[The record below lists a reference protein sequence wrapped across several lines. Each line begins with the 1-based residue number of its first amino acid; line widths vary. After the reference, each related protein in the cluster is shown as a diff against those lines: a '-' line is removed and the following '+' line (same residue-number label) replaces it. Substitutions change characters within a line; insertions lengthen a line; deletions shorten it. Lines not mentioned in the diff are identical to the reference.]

1 MTQLQD
7 LFPQE
12 LDNPEN
18 TMTFIR
24 VKLFNATWKFDKM
37 NGIIIFI
44 QHHFITAFMETLNSI
59 MTIDQQFGINTIFE
73 IEYQS

>member
-24 VKLFNATWKFDKM
+24 VKLFNAT
-37 NGIIIFI
+37 
-44 QHHFITAFMETLNSI
+44 
-59 MTIDQQFGINTIFE
+59 
-73 IEYQS
+73 